1 MKFTNAAIII
11 FTFLAI
17 TSDRFA
23 DAAKQLRGHRGLVG
37 NEDNAFV
44 NTDTNTGEMEI
55 ISFNPTPPPTVDPAD
70 DVFTP
75 AAPLETFKSVSTN
88 KENQYKQK
96 RSIGLM
102 TSRCT
107 LKSNSTCSRFLHTI
121 HSLTSTSKPE
131 QTNWIVD

>member
-11 FTFLAI
+11 FTLLAI

-37 NEDNAFV
+37 NEDVDGSFV
-44 NTDTNTGEMEI
+44 NTDTDTGEMEI

-75 AAPLETFKSVSTN
+75 AAPLETFKSVRTN

-96 RSIGLM
+96 YVS
-102 TSRCT
+102 
-107 LKSNSTCSRFLHTI
+107 
-121 HSLTSTSKPE
+121 
-131 QTNWIVD
+131 